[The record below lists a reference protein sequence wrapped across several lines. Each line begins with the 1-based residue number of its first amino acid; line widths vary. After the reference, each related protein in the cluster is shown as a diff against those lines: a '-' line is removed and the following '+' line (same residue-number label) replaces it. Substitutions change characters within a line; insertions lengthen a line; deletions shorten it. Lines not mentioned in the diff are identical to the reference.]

1 MSLDCVLSFLLTL
14 IPMLSLQVVAPI
26 LYWEST
32 TFSRPAIALICFG
45 AIALFPSVL
54 LPSSPFMW
62 LAGMTFGYLYGFLI
76 ITVGMSIGM
85 SLPYFIGSAFHCR
98 IHVSQLLSF
107 FLCFISKQNGKQI
120 SKLLSFENM
129 VNCSAEMAGEVAKE
143 SSFCKACWRRGL
155 ASSI

>member
-1 MSLDCVLSFLLTL
+1 
-14 IPMLSLQVVAPI
+14 MLSLQVVAPI

-32 TFSRPAIALICFG
+32 TFSRPATALMCFG

-85 SLPYFIGSAFHCR
+85 SLPYLIGSAFHCR
-98 IHVSQLLSF
+98 IHVSLLLSS
-107 FLCFISKQNGKQI
+107 FLPHVLSK
-120 SKLLSFENM
+120 
-129 VNCSAEMAGEVAKE
+129 
-143 SSFCKACWRRGL
+143 
-155 ASSI
+155 

>member
-1 MSLDCVLSFLLTL
+1 M
-14 IPMLSLQVVAPI
+14 MSLQVVAPI
-26 LYWEST
+26 LYWESI

-45 AIALFPSVL
+45 TIALFPSVL

-98 IHVSQLLSF
+98 IHVSRLLSF
-107 FLCFISKQNGKQI
+107 FPSCFIQI
-120 SKLLSFENM
+120 EQ
-129 VNCSAEMAGEVAKE
+129 
-143 SSFCKACWRRGL
+143 
-155 ASSI
+155 

>member
-1 MSLDCVLSFLLTL
+1 
-14 IPMLSLQVVAPI
+14 MLSLQVVAPI

-85 SLPYFIGSAFHCR
+85 SLPYFIGSTFHCR
-98 IHVSQLLSF
+98 IHVPLVYVTRHVSLVYVTCNVLVWLLAGLVLPRTSQTLVYMLFRCNGHRPRF
-107 FLCFISKQNGKQI
+107 FRLTSVFT
-120 SKLLSFENM
+120 
-129 VNCSAEMAGEVAKE
+129 
-143 SSFCKACWRRGL
+143 
-155 ASSI
+155 